1 MQDELNIFVSLTNSN
16 NMAKYIKKEIADL
29 NGKGTT
35 QAYYRLKTWRKLDS
49 EEFAERCHSLHPSF
63 SKGLISGVLDAVV
76 DQLAYEI
83 SNGFSVKINGLGTF
97 SAKLGV
103 RKDKEMDSFEEGSK
117 KLNAKSIEVTGISL
131 RVDKKLIKE
140 IDRNCDL
147 ERGEEERL
155 QTSKLTL
162 EERIEKARQYLKKN
176 GFMRVND
183 YAIMTGLSYS
193 TASRELRRLA
203 SDPTSGI
210 TSQGRRS
217 SKFYVL
223 LP

>member
-1 MQDELNIFVSLTNSN
+1 
-16 NMAKYIKKEIADL
+16 MAKYIKKEIADL

-131 RVDKKLIKE
+131 RVDKKLIRE

-183 YAIMTGLSYS
+183 YAIPIPQPRASCADWPAIPRQASPVRDAEAANCTFCKLNSRIILWSYS
-193 TASRELRRLA
+193 PHAGCLS
-203 SDPTSGI
+203 
-210 TSQGRRS
+210 
-217 SKFYVL
+217 
-223 LP
+223 